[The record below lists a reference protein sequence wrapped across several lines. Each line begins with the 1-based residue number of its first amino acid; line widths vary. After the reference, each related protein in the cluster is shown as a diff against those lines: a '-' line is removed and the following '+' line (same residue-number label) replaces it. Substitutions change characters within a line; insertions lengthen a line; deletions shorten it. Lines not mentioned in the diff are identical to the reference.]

1 MNFLFLFVLH
11 DKNGSF
17 LPNRRVILRSQRMR
31 SAWQHPIL
39 CFGFWRPSNWLLGD
53 WSVFINL
60 MFPPCRRSY
69 CQTFLG
75 WSLHGRRLLSRSPR
89 REKYQTKFLELF
101 IFIMSIQISK
111 YQTPDWLTWR
121 EFLAKVQISEPWK
134 LWSTSE
140 FLMCATISKC
150 CTSGTQNTLKNLW
163 SCL

>member
-101 IFIMSIQISK
+101 IFIMSIQIRKIANS
-111 YQTPDWLTWR
+111 WLVDVTGILGQSSDIW
-121 EFLAKVQISEPWK
+121 
-134 LWSTSE
+134 
-140 FLMCATISKC
+140 
-150 CTSGTQNTLKNLW
+150 TLKTLKHIRIFDVCHNK
-163 SCL
+163 